1 MSRAMNLSLA
11 ESTVR
16 EHCRENDVEVSALE
30 VLPGGGV
37 RLVCSRADGAERIR
51 KKLKSKLISD
61 DAQRTKLRPPR
72 LQW

>member
-1 MSRAMNLSLA
+1 MNLSLA

-16 EHCRENDVEVSALE
+16 EHCRENSVEVSALE

-37 RLVCSRADGAERIR
+37 RLVCNSAEGAALIR
-51 KKLKSKLISD
+51 KKLKTKLINGEV
-61 DAQRTKLRPPR
+61 QRTKLRPPR

>member
-1 MSRAMNLSLA
+1 MNLSLA

-16 EHCRENDVEVSALE
+16 EHCRSNSVEVSALE

-37 RLVCSRADGAERIR
+37 RLVCSSAEGAELIR
-51 KKLKSKLISD
+51 TKLKSKLITGEV
-61 DAQRTKLRPPR
+61 QRVRLRPPQ